1 MSEKSK
7 RSNHIGI
14 IKLYEN
20 KKLKRSL
27 KMYRN
32 KVYSC
37 GRDSECALPIQGN
50 QYISSTHFKF
60 WCTQFDSTYDPVVY
74 VQDKSLNGTMIL
86 EAKGNCLKK
95 IQKDKIVVIKDKT
108 CLYFPHEVQTIDSI
122 NKSVMMFKFIIEKKK
137 ISNKENDH
145 ELSQLLNSIKH
156 NKLFKERWMFNNTF
170 FGSGSFGVV
179 CGCLDLKN
187 NQALNVCKIIK
198 DTIVPIEDVDEQVF
212 CSAYKKIHGKT
223 PLLLN
228 KVKKERQIMQNLN
241 HPNIVKYIS
250 CLTTETT
257 SFDTLDNGDEFTKVN
272 VLLFQEQAYGGDLFS
287 YLLDAKK
294 LVLRSLPE
302 AESLLIVYQIMLAL
316 EYLHSRNLAHRD
328 LKLDNIL
335 LETPEKL
342 SRVMLTDFG
351 IAKEKCLRMKTCIGT
366 PEYSAPEVGNFHK
379 NTMRDV
385 IQNKLSQG
393 NKKNGYDTKCDIW
406 SLGIIFYYLLTGQP
420 FFEKKYE
427 DDILKR
433 FEEYTLEDLQEWID
447 DKISRLKEENLVS
460 NECVLFLKKMITIDE
475 SNRYDIE
482 DCFQDEYIKNHKK
495 SLESIYKGI
504 LNNSQHEEDMTMGN
518 MSKKMKKMK

>member
-212 CSAYKKIHGKT
+212 CSAYKKLHGKT

-250 CLTTETT
+250 CLTAETT

-385 IQNKLSQG
+385 IQNKLCQG

-420 FFEKKYE
+420 FFEKNMK
-427 DDILKR
+427 
-433 FEEYTLEDLQEWID
+433 
-447 DKISRLKEENLVS
+447 
-460 NECVLFLKKMITIDE
+460 TI
-475 SNRYDIE
+475 
-482 DCFQDEYIKNHKK
+482 F
-495 SLESIYKGI
+495 
-504 LNNSQHEEDMTMGN
+504 
-518 MSKKMKKMK
+518 

>member
-1 MSEKSK
+1 MSDKSK
-7 RSNHIGI
+7 RSNHIGT
-14 IKLYEN
+14 IKMYEN
-20 KKLKRSL
+20 KKLKKSL
-27 KMYRN
+27 KIYRN

-37 GRDSECALPIQGN
+37 GRDIECTLPIQGN

-86 EAKGNCLKK
+86 DTKNYCLKK
-95 IQKDKIVVIKDKT
+95 IQKNKIEVIKNKT

-122 NKSVMMFKFIIEKKK
+122 DKPVMMFEFITEKKK
-137 ISNKENDH
+137 ISNKEYDY
-145 ELSQLLNSIKH
+145 EIDQLLEIIKED
-156 NKLFKERWMFNNTF
+156 NLFKQRWMFNNTF
-170 FGSGSFGVV
+170 YGSGSFGVV

-187 NQALNVCKIIK
+187 NKNLNVCKIIK
-198 DTIVPIEDVDEQVF
+198 DTIVPLGNNDEQEF
-212 CSAYKKIHGKT
+212 ISIYKKKYGKT

-250 CLTTETT
+250 CLTTEANN
-257 SFDTLDNGDEFTKVN
+257 FDTSINENEFKKVN

-316 EYLHSRNLAHRD
+316 KYLHSRNLAHRD

-351 IAKEKCLRMKTCIGT
+351 IAKEKSSRMKTCIGT

-385 IQNKLSQG
+385 IQNKISQG
-393 NKKNGYDTKCDIW
+393 NRRIGYDTKCDIW

-433 FEEYTLEDLQEWID
+433 FEKYTLDDLQEWID
-447 DKISRLKEENLVS
+447 SKISKIEDEYSIS

-475 SNRYDIE
+475 EKRYDIDE
-482 DCFQDEYIKNHKK
+482 CFKNEYIINHKS

-504 LNNSQHEEDMTMGN
+504 LYNSQYEDDMSNGN
-518 MSKKMKKMK
+518 IPKRVKK

>member
-7 RSNHIGI
+7 RTNHIGI

-20 KKLKRSL
+20 KKLKRAV
-27 KMYRN
+27 KIYRN

-37 GRDSECALPIQGN
+37 GRDNECALPIQGN

-60 WCTQFDSTYDPVVY
+60 WCTQFDSTYDPVMY
-74 VQDKSLNGTMIL
+74 VQDNSLNGTMIL
-86 EAKGNCLKK
+86 NAKDYSLSK
-95 IQKDKIVVIKDKT
+95 IQKNEIVVIKNET

-137 ISNKENDH
+137 ISNEENDYN
-145 ELSQLLNSIKH
+145 LSQLLDTIKQD
-156 NKLFKERWMFNNTF
+156 KLFKQRWVFNNTF

-187 NQALNVCKIIK
+187 NQALSVCKIIK
-198 DTIVPIEDVDEQVF
+198 DTIVPTGSVDEQTFSSV
-212 CSAYKKIHGKT
+212 YKKKYNKA
-223 PLLLN
+223 PLLLS
-228 KVKKERQIMQNLN
+228 KIRKEKQIMQNLN
-241 HPNIVKYIS
+241 HPNIVKFIS
-250 CLTTETT
+250 YLTTETT
-257 SFDTLDNGDEFTKVN
+257 SFDTLDNGYEFKKVN
-272 VLLFQEQAYGGDLFS
+272 LLLFQEQAYGGDLFS

-302 AESLLIVYQIMLAL
+302 AESLLIIYQIMLAL
-316 EYLHSRNLAHRD
+316 KYLHSRNLAHRD
-328 LKLDNIL
+328 LKLDNVL
-335 LETPEKL
+335 LEKPEKL
-342 SRVMLTDFG
+342 SRIMLTDFG
-351 IAKEKCLRMKTCIGT
+351 IAKENCLRMKTCIGT

-385 IQNKLSQG
+385 IQNKVSLG

-433 FEEYTLEDLQEWID
+433 FEDYTLEDLQEWID
-447 DKISRLKEENLVS
+447 DKIGTMKEEYIFS
-460 NECVLFLKKMITIDE
+460 NECALFLTKLITIDE
-475 SNRYDIE
+475 SKRYSIE
-482 DCFQDEYIKNHKK
+482 DCFQDEYFENHTR

-504 LNNSQHEEDMTMGN
+504 LSGSQYEQDMSIGN
-518 MSKKMKKMK
+518 MKKKMKRMK